1 MTLFHPLRLVIGF
14 LLVFAWRIC
23 QAETANVVITGSS
36 EIQTKFQ
43 YIEDLSGQAKID
55 DIRALPEDQWQL
67 APSGNANFGMT
78 KSPYWLRL
86 SVNNQ
91 TPLSLNLIA
100 ALEYSQLDDV
110 VFYVFMGQE
119 QVHTFATGDARPFY
133 PREVDHPNMLL
144 RFNLEAKQ
152 TKTLY
157 IRAQTNGSMIL
168 PLQIWRENIYF
179 AAAAKEQKLHF
190 FYYGCLTVIILI
202 NLAIFLRLREKLYI
216 YYALAIT
223 GYLLFF
229 TSILGYSFQH
239 FYPQSPSVHGRALLV
254 SLPLLAFFS
263 VLFCREFLKTPFHS
277 PKLDIALRALMYFE
291 IFNFFSAF
299 LLGYNIAIMIS
310 AISAFFFFS
319 ILFVAGPIT
328 WMAGSRAGIFFTV
341 AWSPLTIGVLAT
353 AGRSLGFFP
362 ENFLTQYAMQIGSG
376 LEAFIL
382 TLALADR
389 LHNER
394 EEKIQAQSDSLQK
407 EKARHEAH
415 SRLTDAMLHDPI
427 TQLPNRNQ
435 FEWMV
440 NQQLKRDPNGHYIV
454 GVARV
459 TRIDEIN
466 RTLGL
471 TRSERLL
478 HRIAKQMTELATQ
491 ISGVHSVFDDVGRE
505 ERVYQLSGDSF
516 GILINVNAVNDNF
529 QHLDKQLKLLSE
541 PVLMDNLAIELHPKF
556 GGASY
561 PMHGDNAALLIRNAH
576 VGMEIAPH
584 GKLEA
589 GIYSPD
595 YDIYNESR
603 LTLMSDLREAL
614 HQNQTQLYYQP
625 KASLV
630 NNEIIG
636 LEALIR
642 WHHPERGW
650 VYPND
655 FIPLAEETGVITQ
668 LTRWAFE
675 RGISDLASLHNDDS
689 KLSVSIN
696 ISARDLDSGELDDV
710 IKSTLKRHQ
719 VNAEKLVV
727 ELTETAVME
736 DPANGLIILKK
747 LKGTGLNISIDDF
760 GSGYSSLS
768 YLKELPATEIKLD
781 RSLIIDI
788 CTNESSKIIVDTTI
802 NMAHGLGYK
811 VIAEGVEDEATANL
825 LKQMGCDYMQGYWLC
840 RPIPLAELT
849 QWLTDHRLTMTPDG
863 D

>member
-1 MTLFHPLRLVIGF
+1 MTLFHRLRFVLA
-14 LLVFAWRIC
+14 LLLLCAW
-23 QAETANVVITGSS
+23 ELTLANAPMITITESS
-36 EIQTKFQ
+36 PIQSQFQ
-43 YIEDLSGQAKID
+43 YMEDSSGQAEIG
-55 DIRALPEDQWQL
+55 DIRALPDHQWQII
-67 APSGNANFGMT
+67 PSGSANFGMT

-86 SVNNQ
+86 SINNQ

-110 VFYVFMGQE
+110 VFYVFSGE
-119 QVHTFATGDARPFY
+119 QQIHAFETGDTRSFY

-144 RFNLEAKQ
+144 RFNLEAEQ
-152 TKTLY
+152 IKTLY
-157 IRAQTNGSMIL
+157 IRVQTNGSMIL

-179 AAAAKEQKLHF
+179 AAAAKEQKFHF
-190 FYYGCLTVIILI
+190 FFYGCLTVIILI
-202 NLAIFLRLREKLYI
+202 NLAVFLTLREKLYI
-216 YYALAIT
+216 YYALAIA

-229 TSILGYSFQH
+229 ASILGYSFQH
-239 FYPQSPSVHGRALLV
+239 LYPQSPTIHSRALLV
-254 SLPLLAFFS
+254 SMPILAFFS
-263 VLFCREFLKTPFHS
+263 VLFCREFLKTKSHS
-277 PKLDIALRALMYFE
+277 PKLDVALRALMYFE
-291 IFNFFSAF
+291 IFNFFSA
-299 LLGYNIAIMIS
+299 LLFSYNIAIMIS
-310 AISAFFFFS
+310 AISAFFFFT
-319 ILFVAGPIT
+319 ILFAAGPIT
-328 WMAGSRAGIFFTV
+328 WMTGSRAGVFFTI

-389 LHNER
+389 LYHER
-394 EEKIQAQSDSLQK
+394 EEKIQAQSDSLRK

-415 SRLTDAMLHDPI
+415 NKLTDALLHDPI

-440 NQQLKRDPNGHYIV
+440 NQQLKRDPSGHYIV

-478 HRIAKQMTELATQ
+478 HRIAKQITELATQ
-491 ISGVHSVFDDVGRE
+491 LPGIHSVYDDIGRE
-505 ERVYQLSGDSF
+505 ERVYQLSGDCF
-516 GILINVNAVNDNF
+516 GILVHANGVEDRFA
-529 QHLDKQLKLLSE
+529 QLDKLLKLLSE
-541 PVLMDNLAIELHPKF
+541 PVLMDSLAIELHPKF
-556 GGASY
+556 GAANY

-584 GKLEA
+584 GKQEI
-589 GIYSPD
+589 GVYSPD
-595 YDIYNESR
+595 YDIYSESR

-625 KASLV
+625 KASLI
-630 NNEIIG
+630 NGDIIG

-675 RGISDLASLHNDDS
+675 RGISDLATLLNDHPTLD
-689 KLSVSIN
+689 VSIN
-696 ISARDLDSGELDDV
+696 ISARDLDSGELNDL
-710 IKSTLKRHQ
+710 IKSSLKRHN
-719 VNAEKLVV
+719 VKAERLTV
-727 ELTETAVME
+727 ELTETAVMKE
-736 DPANGLIILKK
+736 PETGLVILKK
-747 LKGTGLNISIDDF
+747 LTDTGLRVSIDDF

-768 YLKELPATEIKLD
+768 YLKQLPATEIKLD
-781 RSLIIDI
+781 RSLIMDI
-788 CTNESSKIIVDTTI
+788 CTSESSKIIVETTI

-811 VIAEGVEDEATANL
+811 LVAEGVEDEETANL
-825 LKQMGCDYMQGYWLC
+825 LKQMGCDCMQGYWLC

-849 QWLTDHRLTMTPDG
+849 QWLASQHSTLET
-863 D
+863 